1 MVFQYYY
8 FYYLTDR
15 VEMEEIMNIL
25 ICSCACIFEPHL
37 IDAFKQLH
45 INVKRLDK
53 TINNTYNDPDY
64 IKELSDE
71 LKADKYDFVF
81 SLNYLPIVSMVCSI
95 FKIKYISWVLDSPC
109 FELNSHTLVNQI
121 NYIFIFDREL
131 YNSYKD
137 KLRGHIF
144 YLPLSANTQFI
155 DSITLTEEELTKYSC
170 DISFV
175 GSTYAS
181 RRKYYSIKL
190 SDYWKGYFDALINI
204 QLSLYG
210 INIFENAVT
219 QDALCAVAKSLNWDL
234 SFNADKTNSLY
245 EVDFKR
251 LLIDNYLCKECSYL
265 ERINIIDKLSRHF
278 KFHVYTFD
286 DISEYTNVFKHDSID
301 PCIDVFKV
309 YKSSKININITSKS
323 IKTGLPLRIFDIL
336 GAGGF
341 LITNYQSELPEM
353 FEIGKD
359 LVIYES
365 IEDLID
371 KTAYYLE
378 HDDERKIIA
387 ENGYKK
393 VKSSYQT
400 SSRILEFFSR
410 VI

>member
-1 MVFQYYY
+1 
-8 FYYLTDR
+8 
-15 VEMEEIMNIL
+15 MNLL
-25 ICSCACIFEPHL
+25 ICSCASIFEPHL
-37 IDAFKQLH
+37 IDSLKQMH
-45 INVKRLDK
+45 IHSKRLDK
-53 TINNTYNDPDY
+53 IIRNTYNDVEY
-64 IKELSDE
+64 IRELTAE
-71 LKADKYDFVF
+71 LKANKYDFVF

-109 FELNSHTLVNQI
+109 FELNSHTLVNPV
-121 NYIFIFDREL
+121 NYVFIFDREL
-131 YNSYKD
+131 YSRYKD
-137 KLRGHIF
+137 KLSGHIF

-155 DSITLTEEELTKYSC
+155 NAISLTDEEIDKYSC

-181 RRKYYSIKL
+181 RRKYYSL
-190 SDYWKGYFDALINI
+190 DLPDYWKGYFDALIES
-204 QLSLYG
+204 QLNLYG
-210 INIFENAVT
+210 INIFENTVT
-219 QDALCAVAKSLNWDL
+219 KDALNAVAESLNWDL
-234 SFNADKTNSLY
+234 NFNADKTNSFY
-245 EVDFKR
+245 EVDFKS
-251 LLIDNYLCKECSYL
+251 LLIDNYLCKECTYL
-265 ERINIIDKLSRHF
+265 ERIHIIDKLSQRF

-365 IEDLID
+365 IAELIE
-371 KTAYYLE
+371 KASYYLSHE
-378 HDDERKIIA
+378 DERKIIA

-393 VKSSYQT
+393 VESCYQT
-400 SSRILEFFSR
+400 SNRILEFFSK